1 MLKASNGEITYD
13 NLAQMKYVDCCI
25 DEALR
30 KYPIV
35 PLLFRCA
42 TQDYTIPNTNVKIE
56 KGKNVFLPI
65 LGIQRDPE
73 IYENPLEFKPER
85 FLDSS
90 NGNGNSK
97 GLFYLPFG
105 DGPRKN
111 LNLI

>member
-1 MLKASNGEITYD
+1 MKASNGEITYD
-13 NLAQMKYVDCCI
+13 SLAQMKYVDCCI

-30 KYPIV
+30 KYPIISF
-35 PLLFRCA
+35 LFRCA
-42 TQDYTIPNTNVKIE
+42 TQDYKIPITNEKKK